1 MQTSSKINIYNFFHV
16 PLVKFGV
23 HFLLIVALWL
33 NVYHFYNLWR
43 VEEEIAQKDDEI
55 QRVKEF
61 TSQTGYFES
70 ELFREKY
77 IKERNYKK
85 KGEIVLDTSQIDG
98 NDPRSNPNYIPAPEV
113 IDESN
118 LDKWVDC
125 FLSKDKECLE
135 NNSN

>member
-1 MQTSSKINIYNFFHV
+1 MSASPKINIYNFFHV

-23 HFLLIVALWL
+23 HVFLIIAFWL
-33 NVYHFYNLWR
+33 NIYHFYNLWR
-43 VEEEIAQKDDEI
+43 VEEGITQKDDEI

-70 ELFREKY
+70 DLFREKY
-77 IKERNYKK
+77 IKERNFKK

-98 NDPRSNPNYIPAPEV
+98 TDTRPNPNYIPAPEV
-113 IDESN
+113 VQESN

-125 FLSKDKECLE
+125 FLSTEKECLE
-135 NNSN
+135 DTSD